1 MKKTKLL
8 LIDDEK
14 PLLQNLKQILEF
26 EDFEVVTAGNGIEG
40 LSQYEKE
47 SPDLVICDI
56 MMPEMDGYGFIKN
69 LRTKGHTST
78 PFIFLT
84 AKSDYDD
91 LREGMN
97 FGADDYLVK
106 PVKSSQLLEAI
117 NTRLQRKREINKKL
131 EVQLSQIENGF
142 RLITDKEFF
151 ATVYDIIGYLHLLKS
166 KHHLLDEES
175 LQEYFGY
182 MERSS
187 NRLLSLL
194 RKVKNWHEQEKNL
207 LLNSENKSDGKPVKD
222 VLEKIAVNTAKNYN
236 REKDLL
242 CDIDEEVSLHVNE
255 GFIETLFT
263 ELLDNAFK
271 FSQRGNPVSVGTNIK
286 DSMYSIV
293 IADCGKSNYSDS
305 LINFKPFSKSGRLPD
320 NDPGLG
326 LGLAIVDLLVKSING
341 ELKFSKN
348 SPCGIIVTVSIPI
361 PFDEEPTLKDSA
373 V

>member
-40 LSQYEKE
+40 LTQYEKE

-56 MMPEMDGYGFIKN
+56 MMPEMDGYGFIRN
-69 LRTKGHTST
+69 LRTKGYTST

-207 LLNSENKSDGKPVKD
+207 VLDNDDKSNSTSVKE
-222 VLEKIAVNTAKNYN
+222 VLENIANNTAKNYN
-236 REKDLL
+236 REKDLINNIDA
-242 CDIDEEVSLHVNE
+242 DINLRVNA

-271 FSQRGNPVSVGTNIK
+271 FSQKGNPVSIETNTK
-286 DSMYSIV
+286 DSIYSIV
-293 IADCGKSNYSDS
+293 ITDCGKSNSYDS
-305 LINFKPFSKSGRLPD
+305 LINFKPLNKNAKIPQ

-341 ELKFSKN
+341 ELKFEKN
-348 SPCGIIVTVSIPI
+348 LPCGIIVTVNIPI
-361 PFDEEPTLKDSA
+361 PFNDEPPIKNMRS
-373 V
+373 